1 MKDKNCFKKNKKGY
15 NPSYEKKKEINESKM
30 KPYYISD
37 DIKYITK
44 YITADPRSCRSFKEV
59 NIKSNN
65 SNYHKEEEN
74 QGAINTKNC
83 SADYFEYK
91 EITASISNICA
102 SLMATGTKVWI
113 KHIPTIAYMK
123 SKLLEINDMYGKE
136 YFNQLYIPDKLV
148 NALTFKKMSEDFI
161 VIHPNEVKNKSQDFI
176 DAIFTEMERNDYFL
190 NASEK
195 PIISLLLKVRLLMED
210 GLGYSKLAE
219 FANKYYSSEFVNN
232 STITIVDIRNRML
245 NSLADT
251 AFAIEAERAKPNVS
265 VAYIK
270 VYIRSFIM
278 EHASAYQELLN
289 LAKPK
294 RSTVISEENK
304 K

>member
-1 MKDKNCFKKNKKGY
+1 MKEKNCFKKNKKGY

-30 KPYYISD
+30 KPYYISED
-37 DIKYITK
+37 VAKITSS
-44 YITADPRSCRSFKEV
+44 PRSCRSYTEFNAPRIES
-59 NIKSNN
+59 IKSNH
-65 SNYHKEEEN
+65 YKEEEN
-74 QGAINTKNC
+74 QAAINTKNC

-91 EITASISNICA
+91 EISSSISNICT

-113 KHIPTIAYMK
+113 KHIPTISYMK
-123 SKLLEINDMYGKE
+123 SRLLEVSDRHKEFINP
-136 YFNQLYIPDKLV
+136 LHIPDYLL
-148 NALTFKKMSEDFI
+148 NNLTFDGMSEDFI

-176 DAIFTEMERNDYFL
+176 DAIYTEMERNKYLSND
-190 NASEK
+190 SGK
-195 PIISLLLKVRLLMED
+195 PVISLLIKVKSLMED
-210 GLGYSKLAE
+210 GLGYSRLAE
-219 FANKYYSSEFVNN
+219 FANKYYSCEFANN

-251 AFAIEAERAKPNVS
+251 AFAIEAERIKPAIS
-265 VAYIK
+265 ESYIK

>member
-1 MKDKNCFKKNKKGY
+1 MKEKNCFKKNKKGY

-37 DIKYITK
+37 DIKYIT
-44 YITADPRSCRSFKEV
+44 ADPRSCRSFKEV

-74 QGAINTKNC
+74 QGAINEKCCN
-83 SADYFEYK
+83 ADYFEYK
-91 EITASISNICA
+91 EISSSISNICT

-113 KHIPTIAYMK
+113 KHIPTISYMK

-136 YFNQLYIPDKLV
+136 YFNPLYIPDKLV
-148 NALTFKKMSEDFI
+148 NGLTFKKMSEDFI

-176 DAIFTEMERNDYFL
+176 DAIYTEMERNGYLPNDTG
-190 NASEK
+190 K
-195 PIISLLLKVRLLMED
+195 PVISLLLKVRLLMED
-210 GLGYSKLAE
+210 GLGYSRLAE
-219 FANKYYSSEFVNN
+219 FANKYYSCEFANN
-232 STITIVDIRNRML
+232 STITIADIRNRML

-270 VYIRSFIM
+270 VYIRAFIM

-294 RSTVISEENK
+294 RSTVISEEGK

>member
-1 MKDKNCFKKNKKGY
+1 MKDRNGFKKNKKRY
-15 NPSYEKKKEINESKM
+15 DPLYEKKESHSNESKM
-30 KPYYISD
+30 KPYYINEN
-37 DIKYITK
+37 KKITL
-44 YITADPRSCRSFKEV
+44 A
-59 NIKSNN
+59 
-65 SNYHKEEEN
+65 
-74 QGAINTKNC
+74 C

-91 EITASISNICA
+91 EISNSISNICT

-113 KHIPTIAYMK
+113 KHIPTISYMK
-123 SKLLEINDMYGKE
+123 SRLLEVSDRHKEFINP
-136 YFNQLYIPDKLV
+136 LHIPDYLL
-148 NALTFKKMSEDFI
+148 NNLTFDGMSEDFI

-176 DAIFTEMERNDYFL
+176 DAIYTEMERNKYLSND
-190 NASEK
+190 SGK
-195 PIISLLLKVRLLMED
+195 PVISLLIKVKSLMED
-210 GLGYSKLAE
+210 GLGYSRLAE
-219 FANKYYSSEFVNN
+219 FANKYYSCEFANN

-251 AFAIEAERAKPNVS
+251 AFAIEAERIKPVIS
-265 VAYIK
+265 ESYIK

>member
-1 MKDKNCFKKNKKGY
+1 MKEKNCFKKNKKGY
-15 NPSYEKKKEINESKM
+15 NPSYEKKKEIIESKM
-30 KPYYISD
+30 KPYYISED
-37 DIKYITK
+37 VAKITSS
-44 YITADPRSCRSFKEV
+44 PRSCRSYTEFNAPRIES
-59 NIKSNN
+59 IKSNH
-65 SNYHKEEEN
+65 YKEEEN
-74 QGAINTKNC
+74 QAAINTKNC

-91 EITASISNICA
+91 EISSSISNICT
-102 SLMATGTKVWI
+102 SLMATGIKVWI
-113 KHIPTIAYMK
+113 KHIPTISYMK
-123 SKLLEINDMYGKE
+123 SRLLEVSDRHKEFINP
-136 YFNQLYIPDKLV
+136 LHIPGYLL
-148 NALTFKKMSEDFI
+148 NNLTFDGMSEDFI

-176 DAIFTEMERNDYFL
+176 DAIYTEMERNKYLSND
-190 NASEK
+190 SGK
-195 PIISLLLKVRLLMED
+195 PVISLLIKVKSLMED
-210 GLGYSKLAE
+210 GLGYSRLAE
-219 FANKYYSSEFVNN
+219 FANKYYSCEFANN

-251 AFAIEAERAKPNVS
+251 AFAIEAERIKLVIS
-265 VAYIK
+265 ESYIK

>member
-1 MKDKNCFKKNKKGY
+1 MKDRSGFKKNKKGY
-15 NPSYEKKKEINESKM
+15 NPSYEKKENNSNESKM
-30 KPYYISD
+30 KPYYINEN
-37 DIKYITK
+37 KKITL
-44 YITADPRSCRSFKEV
+44 D
-59 NIKSNN
+59 
-65 SNYHKEEEN
+65 
-74 QGAINTKNC
+74 TKCC

-91 EITASISNICA
+91 EISASISNICA

-123 SKLLEINDMYGKE
+123 SKLLEINNIYGKE
-136 YFNQLYIPDKLV
+136 YINPLYIPNQLL
-148 NALTFKKMSEDFI
+148 NGLTFKKMSEDFI

-176 DAIFTEMERNDYFL
+176 DAIYTEMESNGYLSND
-190 NASEK
+190 SEK
-195 PIISLLLKVRLLMED
+195 SIISLLLKVRVLMED
-210 GLGYSKLAE
+210 GLGYSRLAE
-219 FANKYYSSEFVNN
+219 FANKYYSCEFANN
-232 STITIVDIRNRML
+232 SAITIVDIRNRML

-270 VYIRSFIM
+270 VYIRAFIM

-294 RSTVISEENK
+294 RSTVISEEGK

>member
-1 MKDKNCFKKNKKGY
+1 MKEKNCFKKNKKGY
-15 NPSYEKKKEINESKM
+15 NLSYEKKKEINESKM

-37 DIKYITK
+37 DIKDIM
-44 YITADPRSCRSFKEV
+44 ADPRYCRSFEEV
-59 NIKSNN
+59 NIKSNK
-65 SNYHKEEEN
+65 SNYCKEEEN
-74 QGAINTKNC
+74 QDVISKKCC

-91 EITASISNICA
+91 EISASISNICA

-136 YFNQLYIPDKLV
+136 YFNPLYMPDKLV

-176 DAIFTEMERNDYFL
+176 DAIFTEMERNGYLPND
-190 NASEK
+190 NGK

-251 AFAIEAERAKPNVS
+251 TFAIEAERAKPNVS
-265 VAYIK
+265 VGYIK

-294 RSTVISEENK
+294 KSTVISEENK

>member
-1 MKDKNCFKKNKKGY
+1 MKEKNCFKKNKKGY

-30 KPYYISD
+30 KPYYMMSDAAKNIISNPD
-37 DIKYITK
+37 TFILARGAAPVI
-44 YITADPRSCRSFKEV
+44 A
-59 NIKSNN
+59 NN
-65 SNYHKEEEN
+65 CCCKEEEN
-74 QGAINTKNC
+74 QAAINTKNC

-91 EITASISNICA
+91 EISNSISNICT

-123 SKLLEINDMYGKE
+123 SKLLEINDTYSKS
-136 YFNQLYIPDKLV
+136 YVNPLHIPDQLL
-148 NALTFKKMSEDFI
+148 NGLTFKKMSEDFT

-176 DAIFTEMERNDYFL
+176 DAIFEEMVRNSYIQ
-190 NASEK
+190 NNEK
-195 PIISLLLKVRLLMED
+195 PVISLLLKVRLLMED

-219 FANKYYSSEFVNN
+219 FADKYYSCEFANN
-232 STITIVDIRNRML
+232 STIKIVDIRNRML

-251 AFAIEAERAKPNVS
+251 AFAIEAERIKPNIS

-270 VYIRSFIM
+270 VYIRAFIM

-294 RSTVISEENK
+294 RSTVISEEGKSN
-304 K
+304 

>member
-1 MKDKNCFKKNKKGY
+1 MKDRNSFKKNKKGY
-15 NPSYEKKKEINESKM
+15 NPSYEKKESHSNESKM
-30 KPYYISD
+30 KPYYINEN
-37 DIKYITK
+37 KKITL
-44 YITADPRSCRSFKEV
+44 A
-59 NIKSNN
+59 
-65 SNYHKEEEN
+65 
-74 QGAINTKNC
+74 C

-91 EITASISNICA
+91 EISSSISNICT

-113 KHIPTIAYMK
+113 KHIPTISYMK
-123 SKLLEINDMYGKE
+123 SRLLEVNDRHKEFINP
-136 YFNQLYIPDKLV
+136 LYIPDYLL
-148 NALTFKKMSEDFI
+148 NNLTFDGMSEDFI

-176 DAIFTEMERNDYFL
+176 DAIYTEMERNKYLSND
-190 NASEK
+190 SGK
-195 PIISLLLKVRLLMED
+195 PVILLLTKVKSLMED
-210 GLGYSKLAE
+210 GLGYYRLAE
-219 FANKYYSSEFVNN
+219 FANKYYSCEFANN

-251 AFAIEAERAKPNVS
+251 AFAIEAERIKPVIS
-265 VAYIK
+265 ESYIK

>member
-1 MKDKNCFKKNKKGY
+1 MKEKNCFKKNKKGY

-30 KPYYISD
+30 KPYYMMSDAAKNIISNPD
-37 DIKYITK
+37 TFILARGAAPVI
-44 YITADPRSCRSFKEV
+44 A
-59 NIKSNN
+59 NN
-65 SNYHKEEEN
+65 CCCKEEEN
-74 QGAINTKNC
+74 QAAINTKNC

-91 EITASISNICA
+91 EISNSISNICT

-113 KHIPTIAYMK
+113 KHIPTISYMK
-123 SKLLEINDMYGKE
+123 SKLLEINDTYSKS
-136 YFNQLYIPDKLV
+136 YVNPLHIPDQLL
-148 NALTFKKMSEDFI
+148 NGLTFKKMSEDFT

-176 DAIFTEMERNDYFL
+176 DAIFEEMVRNSYIQ
-190 NASEK
+190 NNEK
-195 PIISLLLKVRLLMED
+195 PVISLLLKVRLLMED
-210 GLGYSKLAE
+210 GLGYSRLAE
-219 FANKYYSSEFVNN
+219 FADKYYSCEFANN
-232 STITIVDIRNRML
+232 STIKIVDIRNRML

-270 VYIRSFIM
+270 VYIRAFIM

>member
-1 MKDKNCFKKNKKGY
+1 MKDKNCFKKNKRGY
-15 NPSYEKKKEINESKM
+15 NPSYEKKKEINESKI

-37 DIKYITK
+37 AAKNITQNPNT
-44 YITADPRSCRSFKEV
+44 YYLTMGRDPVIV
-59 NIKSNN
+59 NNCQ
-65 SNYHKEEEN
+65 KEEEN
-74 QGAINTKNC
+74 QGAINKKNC

-91 EITASISNICA
+91 EISASISNICT
-102 SLMATGTKVWI
+102 SLMETGTKVWI
-113 KHIPTIAYMK
+113 KHIPTISYMK
-123 SKLLEINDMYGKE
+123 SKLLEINDIYGKE
-136 YFNQLYIPDKLV
+136 YINPLHIPNQLL
-148 NALTFKKMSEDFI
+148 NGLTFKKMSEDFI

-176 DAIFTEMERNDYFL
+176 DAIFAEMERNDYFL
-190 NASEK
+190 NNSGK
-195 PIISLLLKVRLLMED
+195 PVISLLLKVRILMED
-210 GLGYSKLAE
+210 GLGYSRLAE

-270 VYIRSFIM
+270 VYIRAFIM

-294 RSTVISEENK
+294 RSTVISEEGKSN
-304 K
+304 

>member
-30 KPYYISD
+30 KPYYISED
-37 DIKYITK
+37 VAKITSS
-44 YITADPRSCRSFKEV
+44 PRSYIGWDAPRIES
-59 NIKSNN
+59 IKSN
-65 SNYHKEEEN
+65 YKEEEKK
-74 QGAINTKNC
+74 AV

-91 EITASISNICA
+91 EISTSISNICT

-123 SKLLEINDMYGKE
+123 SKLLEINDTYSKS
-136 YFNQLYIPDKLV
+136 YVNPLHIPDQLL
-148 NALTFKKMSEDFI
+148 NGLTFKKMSEDFT

-176 DAIFTEMERNDYFL
+176 DAIFEEMVRNSYIQ
-190 NASEK
+190 NNEK
-195 PIISLLLKVRLLMED
+195 PVISLLLKVRLLMED
-210 GLGYSKLAE
+210 GLGYSRLAE
-219 FANKYYSSEFVNN
+219 FADKYYSCEFANN
-232 STITIVDIRNRML
+232 STIKIVDIRNRML

-294 RSTVISEENK
+294 RSTVISEEGKSN
-304 K
+304 

>member
-1 MKDKNCFKKNKKGY
+1 MKEKNCFKKNKKGY

-37 DIKYITK
+37 AAKNITQNPNT
-44 YITADPRSCRSFKEV
+44 YYLTMGRDPVIVNNCQKEGEKQ
-59 NIKSNN
+59 NELNLKC
-65 SNYHKEEEN
+65 
-74 QGAINTKNC
+74 C

-91 EITASISNICA
+91 EISASISNICA

-136 YFNQLYIPDKLV
+136 YFNPLYMPNKLV

-176 DAIFTEMERNDYFL
+176 DAIYTEMERNDYFL
-190 NASEK
+190 NNTEK
-195 PIISLLLKVRLLMED
+195 PVISLLLKVRLLMED

-219 FANKYYSSEFVNN
+219 FANKYYSSEFANN

-270 VYIRSFIM
+270 VYIRAFIM

-294 RSTVISEENK
+294 RSTVISEEGK

>member
-1 MKDKNCFKKNKKGY
+1 MKDRNSFKKNKKGY
-15 NPSYEKKKEINESKM
+15 NPSYEKEKKESSFNESKM
-30 KPYYISD
+30 KPYYISED
-37 DIKYITK
+37 VAKITSS
-44 YITADPRSCRSFKEV
+44 PRSYIGWDAPRIES
-59 NIKSNN
+59 IKSN
-65 SNYHKEEEN
+65 YKEEEKK
-74 QGAINTKNC
+74 AV

-91 EITASISNICA
+91 EISTSISNICT

-113 KHIPTIAYMK
+113 KHIPTISYMK
-123 SKLLEINDMYGKE
+123 NKLIEINDTYSKS
-136 YFNQLYIPDKLV
+136 YVNPLHIPDQLL
-148 NALTFKKMSEDFI
+148 NGLTFKTMSEDFT

-176 DAIFTEMERNDYFL
+176 DAIFEEMVRNSYIQ
-190 NASEK
+190 NNEK
-195 PIISLLLKVRLLMED
+195 PVISLLLKVRLLMED
-210 GLGYSKLAE
+210 GLGYSRLAE
-219 FANKYYSSEFVNN
+219 FADKYYSCEFANN
-232 STITIVDIRNRML
+232 STIKIVDIRNRML

-270 VYIRSFIM
+270 VYIRAFIM

-294 RSTVISEENK
+294 RSTVISEESK

>member
-1 MKDKNCFKKNKKGY
+1 MKDRNSFKKNKKGY
-15 NPSYEKKKEINESKM
+15 NPSYEKKKEIIESKM
-30 KPYYISD
+30 KPYYISED
-37 DIKYITK
+37 VAKITSS
-44 YITADPRSCRSFKEV
+44 PRSCRSYTEFNAPRIES
-59 NIKSNN
+59 IKSNH
-65 SNYHKEEEN
+65 YKEEEN
-74 QGAINTKNC
+74 QAAINTKNC

-91 EITASISNICA
+91 EISSSISNICT
-102 SLMATGTKVWI
+102 SLMATGIKVWI
-113 KHIPTIAYMK
+113 KHIPTISYMK
-123 SKLLEINDMYGKE
+123 SRLLEVSDRHKEFINP
-136 YFNQLYIPDKLV
+136 LHIPGYLL
-148 NALTFKKMSEDFI
+148 NNLTFDGMSEDFI

-176 DAIFTEMERNDYFL
+176 DAIYTEMERNKYLSND
-190 NASEK
+190 SGK
-195 PIISLLLKVRLLMED
+195 PVISLLIKVKSLMED
-210 GLGYSKLAE
+210 GLGYYRLAE
-219 FANKYYSSEFVNN
+219 FASKYYSCEFANN

-251 AFAIEAERAKPNVS
+251 AFAIEAERIKPAIS
-265 VAYIK
+265 ESYIK

>member
-1 MKDKNCFKKNKKGY
+1 MKDRNSFKKNKKRY
-15 NPSYEKKKEINESKM
+15 DPLYEKKESHSNESKM
-30 KPYYISD
+30 KPYYINEN
-37 DIKYITK
+37 KKITL
-44 YITADPRSCRSFKEV
+44 D
-59 NIKSNN
+59 
-65 SNYHKEEEN
+65 
-74 QGAINTKNC
+74 TKCC

-91 EITASISNICA
+91 EISASISNICT

-113 KHIPTIAYMK
+113 KHIPTISYMK
-123 SKLLEINDMYGKE
+123 NKLIEINDTYSKG
-136 YFNQLYIPDKLV
+136 YVNPLHIPDQLLTG
-148 NALTFKKMSEDFI
+148 LTFKKMSEDFV

-176 DAIFTEMERNDYFL
+176 DAIYTEMEINGYLSTD
-190 NASEK
+190 SEK
-195 PIISLLLKVRLLMED
+195 SVISLLLKVRFLMED
-210 GLGYSKLAE
+210 GLGYSRLAE
-219 FANKYYSSEFVNN
+219 FADKYYSCEFANN
-232 STITIVDIRNRML
+232 STIKIVDIRNRML

-251 AFAIEAERAKPNVS
+251 AFAIEAERIKPVIS
-265 VAYIK
+265 ESYIK

>member
-1 MKDKNCFKKNKKGY
+1 MKDRNSFKKNKKGY

-74 QGAINTKNC
+74 QGAINEKCC

-91 EITASISNICA
+91 EISTSISNICT
-102 SLMATGTKVWI
+102 SLMETGTKVWI
-113 KHIPTIAYMK
+113 KHIPTISYMK
-123 SKLLEINDMYGKE
+123 SKLLEINNIYGKE
-136 YFNQLYIPDKLV
+136 YINPLHIPNQLL
-148 NALTFKKMSEDFI
+148 NGLTFKKMSEDFI

-190 NASEK
+190 NNSGK
-195 PIISLLLKVRLLMED
+195 PVISLLLKVRILMED
-210 GLGYSKLAE
+210 GLGYSRLAE

-251 AFAIEAERAKPNVS
+251 AFAIEAEMAKPNVS

-270 VYIRSFIM
+270 VYIRAFIM

>member
-1 MKDKNCFKKNKKGY
+1 MKEKNCFKKNKKGY

-37 DIKYITK
+37 DIKDIM
-44 YITADPRSCRSFKEV
+44 ADPRYCRSFEEV
-59 NIKSNN
+59 NIKSNK
-65 SNYHKEEEN
+65 SNYCKEEEEN
-74 QGAINTKNC
+74 QDVISKKCC
-83 SADYFEYK
+83 SVDYFEYK
-91 EITASISNICA
+91 EISASISNICA

-136 YFNQLYIPDKLV
+136 YFNPLYIPDKLV

-176 DAIFTEMERNDYFL
+176 DAIFTEMERNGYLPND
-190 NASEK
+190 NGK

-265 VAYIK
+265 VGYIK

>member
-1 MKDKNCFKKNKKGY
+1 MKDRNSFKKNKKGY
-15 NPSYEKKKEINESKM
+15 NPSYEKKENNSNESKM
-30 KPYYISD
+30 KPYYINEN
-37 DIKYITK
+37 KKITL
-44 YITADPRSCRSFKEV
+44 D
-59 NIKSNN
+59 
-65 SNYHKEEEN
+65 
-74 QGAINTKNC
+74 TKCC

-91 EITASISNICA
+91 EISASISNICA

-113 KHIPTIAYMK
+113 KHIPTISYMK
-123 SKLLEINDMYGKE
+123 SKLIEINNTYSKG
-136 YFNQLYIPDKLV
+136 YINPLHIPAQLIGI
-148 NALTFKKMSEDFI
+148 LTFKKMSEDFV

-176 DAIFTEMERNDYFL
+176 DAIYTEMERNGYLSND
-190 NASEK
+190 SEK

-219 FANKYYSSEFVNN
+219 FADKYYSCEFANN
-232 STITIVDIRNRML
+232 STIKIVDIRNRML

-251 AFAIEAERAKPNVS
+251 AFAIEAERIKPVIS

-294 RSTVISEENK
+294 RSTVISEEGKSN
-304 K
+304 

>member
-1 MKDKNCFKKNKKGY
+1 MKEKNCFKKNKKGY
-15 NPSYEKKKEINESKM
+15 NPSYEKKKEIIESKM
-30 KPYYISD
+30 KPYYISED
-37 DIKYITK
+37 VAKITSS
-44 YITADPRSCRSFKEV
+44 PRSCRSYTEFNAPRIES
-59 NIKSNN
+59 IKSNH
-65 SNYHKEEEN
+65 YKEEEN
-74 QGAINTKNC
+74 QGAINKKAC

-91 EITASISNICA
+91 EITSSISNICT

-113 KHIPTIAYMK
+113 KHIPTISYMK
-123 SKLLEINDMYGKE
+123 NKLIEINDTYSKS
-136 YFNQLYIPDKLV
+136 YVNPLHIPDQLL
-148 NALTFKKMSEDFI
+148 NGLTFKKMSEDFI

-176 DAIFTEMERNDYFL
+176 DAIYTEMERNGYLSND
-190 NASEK
+190 SEK
-195 PIISLLLKVRLLMED
+195 PVISLLLKVRLLMED
-210 GLGYSKLAE
+210 GLGYSRLAE
-219 FANKYYSSEFVNN
+219 FADKYYSCEFANN
-232 STITIVDIRNRML
+232 STIKIVDIRNRML

-251 AFAIEAERAKPNVS
+251 AFAIEAERSKPNIS

-270 VYIRSFIM
+270 VYIRAFIM

>member
-1 MKDKNCFKKNKKGY
+1 MKEKNCFKKNKKGY

-30 KPYYISD
+30 KPYYISED
-37 DIKYITK
+37 VAKITSS
-44 YITADPRSCRSFKEV
+44 PRSCRSYTEFNAPRIES
-59 NIKSNN
+59 IKSNH
-65 SNYHKEEEN
+65 YKEEEKK
-74 QGAINTKNC
+74 AV

-91 EITASISNICA
+91 EISSSISNICK
-102 SLMATGTKVWI
+102 SLMVTGTKVWI
-113 KHIPTIAYMK
+113 KHIPTISYMK
-123 SKLLEINDMYGKE
+123 SRLLEVNDRHKEFINP
-136 YFNQLYIPDKLV
+136 LYIPDYLL
-148 NALTFKKMSEDFI
+148 NNLTFDGMSEDFI

-176 DAIFTEMERNDYFL
+176 DAIYTEMERNGYLSND
-190 NASEK
+190 SGK
-195 PIISLLLKVRLLMED
+195 PVISLLIKVKSLMED
-210 GLGYSKLAE
+210 GLGYYRLAE
-219 FANKYYSSEFVNN
+219 FANKYYSCEFANN

-251 AFAIEAERAKPNVS
+251 AFAIEAERIKPVIS
-265 VAYIK
+265 ESYIK

>member
-1 MKDKNCFKKNKKGY
+1 MKDKNCFKKNKRGY
-15 NPSYEKKKEINESKM
+15 KPSYEKKESSFNESKM
-30 KPYYISD
+30 KPYYISEEAA
-37 DIKYITK
+37 KITMS
-44 YITADPRSCRSFKEV
+44 PRSYIGWDAPIIES
-59 NIKSNN
+59 IKSNH
-65 SNYHKEEEN
+65 YKEEEKK
-74 QGAINTKNC
+74 AV

-91 EITASISNICA
+91 EISTSISNICT

-123 SKLLEINDMYGKE
+123 SKLLEINDTYSKS
-136 YFNQLYIPDKLV
+136 YVNPLHIPDQLL
-148 NALTFKKMSEDFI
+148 NGLTFKKMSEDFT

-176 DAIFTEMERNDYFL
+176 DAIFEEMVRNSYIQ
-190 NASEK
+190 NNEK
-195 PIISLLLKVRLLMED
+195 PVISLLLKVRLLMED
-210 GLGYSKLAE
+210 GLGYSRLAE
-219 FANKYYSSEFVNN
+219 FADKYYSCEFANN
-232 STITIVDIRNRML
+232 STIKIVDIRNRML

-270 VYIRSFIM
+270 VYIRAFIM

>member
-15 NPSYEKKKEINESKM
+15 NPSYEKKKEIIESKM
-30 KPYYISD
+30 KPYYISED
-37 DIKYITK
+37 VAKITSS
-44 YITADPRSCRSFKEV
+44 PRSCRSYTEFNAPRIES
-59 NIKSNN
+59 IKSNH
-65 SNYHKEEEN
+65 YKEEEN
-74 QGAINTKNC
+74 QAAINTKNC

-91 EITASISNICA
+91 EISSSISNICT

-123 SKLLEINDMYGKE
+123 SKLLEINDTYSKS
-136 YFNQLYIPDKLV
+136 YVNPLHIPDQLL
-148 NALTFKKMSEDFI
+148 NGLTFKKMSEDFT

-176 DAIFTEMERNDYFL
+176 DAIFEEMVRNSYIQ
-190 NASEK
+190 NNEK
-195 PIISLLLKVRLLMED
+195 PVISLLLKVRLLMED
-210 GLGYSKLAE
+210 GLGYSRLAE
-219 FANKYYSSEFVNN
+219 FADKYYSCEFANN
-232 STITIVDIRNRML
+232 STIKIVDIRNRML

-251 AFAIEAERAKPNVS
+251 AFAIEAERIKPNIS

-270 VYIRSFIM
+270 VYIRAFIM

-294 RSTVISEENK
+294 RSTVISEEGKSN
-304 K
+304 

>member
-1 MKDKNCFKKNKKGY
+1 MKEKNCFKKNKKGY
-15 NPSYEKKKEINESKM
+15 NPSYEKKKEINKSKM
-30 KPYYISD
+30 MPYYISED
-37 DIKYITK
+37 VAKITSS
-44 YITADPRSCRSFKEV
+44 PRSCRSYTEFNAPRIES
-59 NIKSNN
+59 IKSNH
-65 SNYHKEEEN
+65 YKEEEN
-74 QGAINTKNC
+74 QAAINTKNC

-91 EITASISNICA
+91 EISSSISNICT
-102 SLMATGTKVWI
+102 SLMATGIKVWI
-113 KHIPTIAYMK
+113 KHIPTISYMK
-123 SKLLEINDMYGKE
+123 SRLLEVSDRHKEFINP
-136 YFNQLYIPDKLV
+136 LHIPGYLL
-148 NALTFKKMSEDFI
+148 NNLTFDGMSEDFI

-176 DAIFTEMERNDYFL
+176 DAIYTEMERNKYLSND
-190 NASEK
+190 SGK
-195 PIISLLLKVRLLMED
+195 PVISLLIKVKSLMED
-210 GLGYSKLAE
+210 GLGYSRLAE
-219 FANKYYSSEFVNN
+219 FANKYYSCEFANN

-251 AFAIEAERAKPNVS
+251 AFAIEAERIKPAIS

>member
-1 MKDKNCFKKNKKGY
+1 MKDKNCFKKNKRGY

-30 KPYYISD
+30 KPYYISED
-37 DIKYITK
+37 VAKITSP
-44 YITADPRSCRSFKEV
+44 PRSCRSYTEFNAPRIES
-59 NIKSNN
+59 IKSNH
-65 SNYHKEEEN
+65 YKEEEN
-74 QGAINTKNC
+74 QAAINTKNC

-91 EITASISNICA
+91 EISSSISNICT
-102 SLMATGTKVWI
+102 SLMATGIKVWI
-113 KHIPTIAYMK
+113 KHIPTISYMK
-123 SKLLEINDMYGKE
+123 SRLLEVSDRHKEFINP
-136 YFNQLYIPDKLV
+136 LHIPGYLL
-148 NALTFKKMSEDFI
+148 NNLTFDGMSEDFI

-176 DAIFTEMERNDYFL
+176 DAIYTEMERNKYLSND
-190 NASEK
+190 SGK
-195 PIISLLLKVRLLMED
+195 PVISLLIKVKSLMED
-210 GLGYSKLAE
+210 GLGYSRLAE
-219 FANKYYSSEFVNN
+219 FANKYYSCEFANN

-251 AFAIEAERAKPNVS
+251 TFAIEAERIKPVIS
-265 VAYIK
+265 ESYIK
-270 VYIRSFIM
+270 VYIRAFIM

>member
-1 MKDKNCFKKNKKGY
+1 MKEKNCFKKNKKGY

-37 DIKYITK
+37 DIKDIM
-44 YITADPRSCRSFKEV
+44 ADPRYCRSFEEV
-59 NIKSNN
+59 NIKSNK
-65 SNYHKEEEN
+65 SNYCKEGEKQDELN
-74 QGAINTKNC
+74 LKCC

-91 EITASISNICA
+91 EISASISNICA

-136 YFNQLYIPDKLV
+136 YFNPLYMPNKLV

-176 DAIFTEMERNDYFL
+176 DAIYTEMERNDYFL
-190 NASEK
+190 NNTEK
-195 PIISLLLKVRLLMED
+195 PVISLLLKVRLLMED

-265 VAYIK
+265 VGYIK

-294 RSTVISEENK
+294 RSTVISEEGKSN
-304 K
+304 

>member
-1 MKDKNCFKKNKKGY
+1 MKEKNCFKKNKKGY

-37 DIKYITK
+37 DIKDIM
-44 YITADPRSCRSFKEV
+44 ADPRYCRSFEEV
-59 NIKSNN
+59 NIKSNK
-65 SNYHKEEEN
+65 SNYCKEEEN
-74 QGAINTKNC
+74 QDIISKKCC

-91 EITASISNICA
+91 EISASISNICA

-136 YFNQLYIPDKLV
+136 YFNPLYMPDKLV

-176 DAIFTEMERNDYFL
+176 DAIFTEMERNGYLSND
-190 NASEK
+190 SEK

-219 FANKYYSSEFVNN
+219 FADKYYSCEFANN
-232 STITIVDIRNRML
+232 STIKIVDIRNRML

-251 AFAIEAERAKPNVS
+251 AFAIEAERIKSIIS

-270 VYIRSFIM
+270 VYIRAFIM

-294 RSTVISEENK
+294 RSTVISEEGKSN
-304 K
+304 

>member
-1 MKDKNCFKKNKKGY
+1 MKEKNCFKKNKKGY
-15 NPSYEKKKEINESKM
+15 NPSYEKKKEIIESKM
-30 KPYYISD
+30 MPYYISED
-37 DIKYITK
+37 VAKIISS
-44 YITADPRSCRSFKEV
+44 PRSCRSYTEFNAPRIES
-59 NIKSNN
+59 IKSNH
-65 SNYHKEEEN
+65 YKEEEN
-74 QGAINTKNC
+74 QAAINTKNF

-91 EITASISNICA
+91 EISSSISNICT
-102 SLMATGTKVWI
+102 SLMATGIKVWI

-123 SKLLEINDMYGKE
+123 SKLLEINDTYSKS
-136 YFNQLYIPDKLV
+136 YVNPLHIPDQLL
-148 NALTFKKMSEDFI
+148 NGLTFKKMSEDFT

-176 DAIFTEMERNDYFL
+176 DAIFEEMVRNSYIQ
-190 NASEK
+190 NNEK
-195 PIISLLLKVRLLMED
+195 PVISLLLKVRLLMED
-210 GLGYSKLAE
+210 GLGYSRLAE
-219 FANKYYSSEFVNN
+219 FADKYYSCEFANN
-232 STITIVDIRNRML
+232 STIKIVDIRNRML

-265 VAYIK
+265 VTYIK
-270 VYIRSFIM
+270 VYIRAFIM

>member
-1 MKDKNCFKKNKKGY
+1 MKDRNSFKKNKKGY

-30 KPYYISD
+30 KPYYMMSDVAKNIISNPD
-37 DIKYITK
+37 TFILARGAAPVI
-44 YITADPRSCRSFKEV
+44 A
-59 NIKSNN
+59 NN
-65 SNYHKEEEN
+65 CCCKEEEN
-74 QGAINTKNC
+74 QAAINTKNC

-91 EITASISNICA
+91 EIISSISNICT

-113 KHIPTIAYMK
+113 KHIPTISYMK
-123 SKLLEINDMYGKE
+123 SKLIEINDTYSKG
-136 YFNQLYIPDKLV
+136 YVNPFHIPDQLIGT
-148 NALTFKKMSEDFI
+148 LTFKKMSEDFV

-176 DAIFTEMERNDYFL
+176 DAIYTEMERNGYLSND
-190 NASEK
+190 SEK

-219 FANKYYSSEFVNN
+219 FADKYYSCEFANN
-232 STITIVDIRNRML
+232 STIKIVDIRNRML

-251 AFAIEAERAKPNVS
+251 AFAIEAERIKPNIS

-270 VYIRSFIM
+270 VYIRAFIM

-294 RSTVISEENK
+294 RSTVISEEGKSN
-304 K
+304 